1 MNGPILL
8 LTANAN
14 GALVACQYD
23 QRLALVKFSHTAKR
37 DARILNA
44 VARVAP
50 AARLHTLKLIVVA
63 VHIPSFS
70 QTRAFL
76 TTANALSA
84 AVGCPVV
91 HVPVGEAA
99 LDPHALLMAGAAAV
113 RKPHPRWVTPH
124 YAGKPNITKPSKRVS
139 QYHITAG
146 GIVYD
151 RVQDAFLFV
160 QRIDSKRVGLPKG
173 HQEKGETLIET
184 AKREIAEET
193 GLTQLQY
200 LATLDSV
207 TFQFQERA
215 KLHEKKQH
223 NYLFLRTVKS
233 AIRRLATGEVRNLR
247 NVWLLPERALQNPK
261 IYPDLAP
268 VIRRAMDILQRR
280 GLRAKR
286 GFTPGRS

>member
-1 MNGPILL
+1 MSPTLL
-8 LTANAN
+8 LAANAH

-23 QRLALVKFSHTAKR
+23 QRLALAKFAHTSQR
-37 DARILNA
+37 DARILTA

-50 AARLHTLKLIVVA
+50 AARLQALKLIVVA
-63 VHIPSFS
+63 IQVPSFS
-70 QTRAFL
+70 QTRAYL

-91 HVPVGEAA
+91 QVTVGERA
-99 LDPHALLMAGAAAV
+99 LDAGELLRAGTLAV
-113 RKPHPRWVTPH
+113 RKTHPRWVTPH
-124 YAGKPNITKPSKRVS
+124 YTGKPNITKPGKRVA

-151 RVQDAFLFV
+151 RAQDAFLFV
-160 QRIDSKRVGLPKG
+160 QRVDSKRIGLPKG
-173 HQEKGETLIET
+173 HQEKGEMLIET

-193 GLTQLQY
+193 GLTQLQF

-207 TFQFQERA
+207 VFQFQERA

-233 AIRRLATGEVRNLR
+233 TIRRVSTGEVRNLR
-247 NVWLLPERALQNPK
+247 NLWLAPERALQNAK
-261 IYPDLAP
+261 IYPDLIP
-268 VIRRAMDILQRR
+268 IIRRAIDILQRR

-286 GFTPGRS
+286 SITPVRS